1 MNKKDQAYSNDIVP
15 QQMKR
20 LQELINEVQRC
31 CEDKRLYEARTFGI
45 PYAEIKLLAL
55 FGSERYLTAMGIA
68 ERLDVAKSRV
78 TKLVNSIFDK
88 GLVQRTDDP
97 KDARVK
103 LLSLTVE
110 GKKKAAEIEQ
120 FQGEI
125 QARILG
131 ALEPEDRSRVI
142 AGLELLRSA
151 MREVK
156 ERLAPPENQ

>member
-1 MNKKDQAYSNDIVP
+1 MNKKDQIQSENVLP
-15 QQMKR
+15 CQMKR

-31 CEDKRLYEARTFGI
+31 CEDKRLYEAAKFGI
-45 PYAEIKLLAL
+45 PYAEIKILTL

-78 TKLVNSIFDK
+78 TKLVNSMFDK
-88 GLVQRTDDP
+88 GLIERTDDP

-103 LLSLTVE
+103 LLNLTVE
-110 GKKKAAEIEQ
+110 GKKKASEIEE

-131 ALEPEDRSRVI
+131 TLEPEDRSRVI

-156 ERLAPPENQ
+156 ERIAQSGN

>member
-1 MNKKDQAYSNDIVP
+1 MNKKDQIQSENVLP
-15 QQMKR
+15 CQMKR

-31 CEDKRLYEARTFGI
+31 CEDKRLYEAAKFGI
-45 PYAEIKLLAL
+45 PYAEIKILTL

-78 TKLVNSIFDK
+78 TKLVNSMFDK
-88 GLVQRTDDP
+88 GLIERMDDP

-103 LLSLTVE
+103 LLSLTIE
-110 GKKKAAEIEQ
+110 GKKKASEIEE

-131 ALEPEDRSRVI
+131 TLEPEDRSRVI

-156 ERLAPPENQ
+156 ERIAQSGN